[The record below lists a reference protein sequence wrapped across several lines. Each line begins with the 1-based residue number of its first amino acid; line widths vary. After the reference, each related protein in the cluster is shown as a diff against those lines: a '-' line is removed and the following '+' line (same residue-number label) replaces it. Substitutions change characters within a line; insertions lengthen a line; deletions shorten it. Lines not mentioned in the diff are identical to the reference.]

1 MVKLDGVFDKAGVS
15 LDGEAGTEP
24 VIGASAT
31 VATAGRPLR
40 GEPILLAC
48 LATVDPINLK
58 YTIMS
63 LYDLHNAKLNE
74 MEGEGFAYSK
84 KTVYGKAYKG
94 VFFGENEEQI
104 EKLADDEEDATF
116 EGILYDRSRER
127 EKTFSVE
134 ITDVISTPS
143 GERADFIATEKP

>member
-1 MVKLDGVFDKAGVS
+1 
-15 LDGEAGTEP
+15 
-24 VIGASAT
+24 
-31 VATAGRPLR
+31 
-40 GEPILLAC
+40 
-48 LATVDPINLK
+48 
-58 YTIMS
+58 MS

-94 VFFGENEEQI
+94 VFFGEDEEEI

-127 EKTFSVE
+127 EKSFTVE
-134 ITDVISTPS
+134 VTNVISTPS
-143 GERADFIATEKP
+143 GERADFVATEKP

>member
-1 MVKLDGVFDKAGVS
+1 
-15 LDGEAGTEP
+15 
-24 VIGASAT
+24 
-31 VATAGRPLR
+31 
-40 GEPILLAC
+40 
-48 LATVDPINLK
+48 
-58 YTIMS
+58 MS

-94 VFFGENEEQI
+94 VFFGEDEDEIEE
-104 EKLADDEEDATF
+104 LADDEEDATF

-127 EKTFSVE
+127 EKSFTVE
-134 ITDVISTPS
+134 VTDVISTPS

>member
-1 MVKLDGVFDKAGVS
+1 
-15 LDGEAGTEP
+15 
-24 VIGASAT
+24 
-31 VATAGRPLR
+31 
-40 GEPILLAC
+40 
-48 LATVDPINLK
+48 
-58 YTIMS
+58 MS

-94 VFFGENEEQI
+94 VFFGEDEEEI

-127 EKTFSVE
+127 EKCFTVE
-134 ITDVISTPS
+134 VTNVISTPS
-143 GERADFIATEKP
+143 GERADFVATEKP